1 VLLGVLVA
9 AFAPTG
15 PLLFGIDETL
25 EHHRDERIATNDHH
39 PTGGGGQD
47 GAVQQHPPSE
57 SQG

>member
-1 VLLGVLVA
+1 VLVA

-25 EHHRDERIATNDHH
+25 EHRRGERIATNDHH
-39 PTGGGGQD
+39 PIGGGGQA
-47 GAVQQHPPSE
+47 GAVLQHPPSE